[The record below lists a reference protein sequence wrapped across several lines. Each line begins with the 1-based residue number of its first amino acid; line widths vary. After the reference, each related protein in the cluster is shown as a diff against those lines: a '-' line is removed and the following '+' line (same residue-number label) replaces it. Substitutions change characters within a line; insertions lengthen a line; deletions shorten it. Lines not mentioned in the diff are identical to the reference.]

1 MKTDRLLGIT
11 IYLLNHGRT
20 SAQALAR
27 RFEVSSRTIAR
38 DIDALGLA
46 GIPVV
51 SVQGSDGG
59 YEILETFRME
69 RQIAGQID
77 YAYIVAALQGLS
89 TAYSSTEL
97 DALLEKMRACRANGE
112 ATPLLLDFGVVR
124 ENARV
129 NEKLRA
135 LHAAIQARRRVAF
148 DYTNAA
154 GIVRRRFVEPAATL
168 YRWYNWYLLA
178 WLPEKESYCAFKLV
192 RMGELRVVD
201 QACSRAHDPEQ
212 ALREWEASDVRPV
225 VSVQLRCAPELRSR
239 CEEYLNGEVVEC
251 CDDGSFVYRF
261 SAPEDEQF
269 WYGVVLSF
277 ADRATV
283 LEPEWL
289 AARICAGC
297 RAVLKHY
304 GQGEQ

>member
-51 SVQGSDGG
+51 SVQGADGG

-69 RQIAGQID
+69 RQVAGQID

-97 DALLEKMRACRANGE
+97 DALLEKMRACRADGE

-154 GIVRRRFVEPAATL
+154 GIVRSRFVEPAATM

-201 QACSRAHDPEQ
+201 
-212 ALREWEASDVRPV
+212 
-225 VSVQLRCAPELRSR
+225 
-239 CEEYLNGEVVEC
+239 
-251 CDDGSFVYRF
+251 
-261 SAPEDEQF
+261 
-269 WYGVVLSF
+269 
-277 ADRATV
+277 
-283 LEPEWL
+283 
-289 AARICAGC
+289 
-297 RAVLKHY
+297 
-304 GQGEQ
+304 